1 MIDEQNP
8 LLLGSSSP
16 RRREILSTL
25 GIPLRVLPAQ
35 VDEALQIGEA
45 AQDYLVRVTRA
56 KLHAIALLPESNQ
69 SGALLVA
76 DTSVILDGSVLGKPA
91 TEAEACAM
99 LRALGGRAH
108 EVWTR
113 FAVAAP
119 DKPAV
124 ALHEE
129 TVRTEVWF
137 RLLTEEEISCYAATR
152 EGFDKAG
159 GYAIQGIGAFAVSR
173 IAGSYSNVVG
183 LPACEV
189 VLALRKTGLLERFPR
204 VGSARETG
212 TEAAEG

>member
-1 MIDEQNP
+1 MIDEHTP

-25 GIPLRVLPAQ
+25 GIPLRVQPAH
-35 VDEALQIGEA
+35 VDEALRIGEA

-56 KLHAIALLPESNQ
+56 KLEAIALLPESNR
-69 SGALLVA
+69 SGAILVA
-76 DTSVILDGSVLGKPA
+76 DTSVILDGVVLGKPA
-91 TEAEACAM
+91 TEAEARAM
-99 LRALGGRAH
+99 LRALGGRGH
-108 EVWTR
+108 EVWTC

-119 DKPAV
+119 DKPAE

-137 RLLTEEEISCYAATR
+137 RPLGEEEISCYAATR
-152 EGFDKAG
+152 EGLDKAG
-159 GYAIQGIGAFAVSR
+159 GYAIQGIGGFVVSR

-189 VLALRKTGLLERFPR
+189 IVALRRTGLLGSFPR
-204 VGSARETG
+204 VGGGSGPGAG
-212 TEAAEG
+212 GGG